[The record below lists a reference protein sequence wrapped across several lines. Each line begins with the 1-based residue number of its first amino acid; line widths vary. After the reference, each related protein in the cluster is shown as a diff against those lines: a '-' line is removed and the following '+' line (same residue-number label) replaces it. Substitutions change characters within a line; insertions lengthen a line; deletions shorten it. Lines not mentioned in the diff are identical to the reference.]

1 MGRVSNDDAMAAL
14 SRMYLACESMATKL
28 EPGQRETGW
37 INDHGIIRTYLVAQN
52 GGEVE
57 HPSHYQTDGGLECI
71 EVMREVFGED
81 AVRTFA
87 RLNAFK
93 YLWRAGKKDGQSTEK
108 DLAKAAYY
116 LSI

>member
-14 SRMYLACESMATKL
+14 SRMYMACECMATRL
-28 EPGQRETGW
+28 DPGQRETGW
-37 INDHGIIRTYLVAQN
+37 INDHGIIRTYLVAQKRD
-52 GGEVE
+52 EVE
-57 HPSHYQTDGGLECI
+57 HPSHYQTEGGLECI

-93 YLWRAGKKDGQSTEK
+93 YLWRAGKKDGQSMEK